1 MKKVYAFEIISTLIK
16 SFQTPQ
22 YLLKSVFGVVS
33 FRDVVRTPETCN
45 LESFAIIVNKFQPLT
60 INEKFS
66 FLDVFGSP
74 GYPS

>member
-16 SFQTPQ
+16 LFQTPQ

-60 INEKFS
+60 IVTRTS
-66 FLDVFGSP
+66 ILYV
-74 GYPS
+74 